1 MHAPP
6 EYHAQRGDTRGGN
19 CADSPGLSATSPP
32 LTGPRA
38 SHPPAARH
46 GGPPQHGPESG
57 VDQRVAFC
65 KRAPRR
71 DDGIELRR
79 QRGRRKAH
87 DAVDAALDA
96 GSRNDS
102 PRCCTYGAMT
112 RYGLF
117 VFVLCF
123 CVRVSSG
130 TTRDFGACSNV
141 RAERGQYRECPS
153 VWCVSAD
160 ANTILRNIYCVRD
173 TNASP
178 MVQWSDRAC
187 VMLVCHPDPLSG
199 YPDIGSSHFSHQGN
213 HTLYSYILRDSHE
226 IRRGTHATPK
236 NGRWRIQVT
245 TRSTSQTWTSTHQRR
260 LVFVVFI

>member
-1 MHAPP
+1 MRSP
-6 EYHAQRGDTRGGN
+6 RTT
-19 CADSPGLSATSPP
+19 CAVL
-32 LTGPRA
+32 
-38 SHPPAARH
+38 
-46 GGPPQHGPESG
+46 
-57 VDQRVAFC
+57 
-65 KRAPRR
+65 
-71 DDGIELRR
+71 
-79 QRGRRKAH
+79 
-87 DAVDAALDA
+87 DAALDA

-117 VFVLCF
+117 VFVLCC

-187 VMLVCHPDPLSG
+187 VMLVRHPDPLSG
-199 YPDIGSSHFSHQGN
+199 YPNIGSRCWSFFSSRKPYVIFLHSTGFARNTSWHACHSQKR
-213 HTLYSYILRDSHE
+213 TLAHPSDHPLHLTNMDVNAPAPLG
-226 IRRGTHATPK
+226 IRRIHL
-236 NGRWRIQVT
+236 NLSCR
-245 TRSTSQTWTSTHQRR
+245 
-260 LVFVVFI
+260 